1 MTGGDDFWTRRKAAV
16 LAEEQAAQ
24 EAAQETDT
32 AQEEHDEAARLA
44 AMQDADIL
52 TELDL
57 PDPEELAPGD
67 DIAGFMAPTVPERLR
82 KRALRQ
88 LWRLN
93 PDLANLDGLLD
104 YGEDF
109 TDAAMISGKIQT
121 AYQVGRGMLAHLDA
135 LAAPEP
141 EPKTETVPDPTPAVQ
156 AEDSAPTPE
165 EAPET
170 IAELPPETP
179 PEFTPPAPRRMHF
192 AFEG

>member
-24 EAAQETDT
+24 EADT

-57 PDPEELAPGD
+57 PDPAGLAPGD

-109 TDAAMISGKIQT
+109 TDAAVINGKIQT

-141 EPKTETVPDPTPAVQ
+141 EPETAPETAPDPTPDIQ
-156 AEDSAPTPE
+156 AEDSTPTPE
-165 EAPET
+165 EAPEM
-170 IAELPPETP
+170 IAELPPESP